1 MSKELRVLFIEDSE
15 DDVLLLAS
23 RFAAAGYDLTQRR
36 VDTAAGVRAA
46 LSDQSW
52 DLILC
57 DHNMPGFNSG
67 QALTI
72 LTELGVDTP
81 FIIVSGMIGEEAAV
95 EAMRAGASDSL
106 MKDKL
111 KRLVPAAERAIYSAQ
126 VRRAHRHARLALV
139 ETEAR
144 LSLIAANIPG
154 MIFQLTRGRDKSL
167 HFTYVSEGCQSLLG
181 VSASMLLER
190 AENFL
195 SLIVEDDRGSFSTSL
210 GLSAVELSTWNWEGR
225 VRYEYSGTEK
235 WLNWRSTPRALDDGR
250 VVWDGIVWNVT
261 QSKLAESELR
271 ESRATLSQLTSHL
284 NHVRE
289 EERKR
294 LSREIH
300 DDVGGM
306 LTALKIDVAWI
317 KSRSATESTE
327 FQEKIE
333 GLDTLIGQIMTA
345 TSRIARD
352 LRPGIL
358 DYGLVASIE
367 WLTSDFAKHSGIS
380 CHLRCSEED
389 IDLDPDVAAAVF
401 RICQESLTNIAKHAK
416 ASEAVIWLARDP
428 AALSLEIRDN
438 GRGVAAEELQKPRA
452 FGIIGMNERIR
463 QFGGTLEI
471 VGAPGGGTSVVVHLP
486 LAQAGA
492 AEKQMPLL

>member
-1 MSKELRVLFIEDSE
+1 MSKEQRVLFIEDSE

-23 RFAAAGYDLTQRR
+23 RFAASGYDLTQRR
-36 VDTAAGVRAA
+36 VDTAAGVRTA
-46 LSDQSW
+46 LTDQSW

-57 DHNMPGFNSG
+57 DHNMPGFNSS
-67 QALTI
+67 QALSI
-72 LTELGVDTP
+72 LNELGIDTP
-81 FIIVSGMIGEEAAV
+81 FIIVSGMIGEESAV
-95 EAMRAGASDSL
+95 EAMRAGASDYL

-111 KRLVPAAERAIYSAQ
+111 KRLVPAAERAIYAAQ

-154 MIFQLTRGRDKSL
+154 MIFQLTRGRDKLL
-167 HFTYVSEGCQSLLG
+167 HFTYVSEGCQTLLG
-181 VSASMLLER
+181 VAAGMLLER

-195 SLIVEDDRGSFSTSL
+195 SLIVEDDRAAFNRSL
-210 GLSAVELSTWNWEGR
+210 DLSASGMTTWNWEGR
-225 VRYEYSGTEK
+225 IRYEYSGTEK
-235 WLNWRSTPRALDDGR
+235 WVNWRSSPRGLDDGR

-261 QSKLAESELR
+261 QSKVAEAELR

-300 DDVGGM
+300 DDIGGM

-317 KSRSATESTE
+317 KARATSESPE

-333 GLDTLIGQIMTA
+333 SLDLLIGQIMTA

-367 WLTSDFAKHSGIS
+367 WLTADFGKHSGIS

-389 IDLDPDVAAAVF
+389 IELDPDIAAAVF
-401 RICQESLTNIAKHAK
+401 RICQESLTNIAKHA
-416 ASEAVIWLARDP
+416 AATEAVIWLARTSDG
-428 AALSLEIRDN
+428 LSLEVRDN
-438 GRGVAAEELQKPRA
+438 GRGIGAEELQKPRA
-452 FGIIGMNERIR
+452 FGIIGMNERLR
-463 QFGGTLEI
+463 QFGGKLEI

-486 LAQAGA
+486 LAPAGA
-492 AEKQMPLL
+492 PEKQMPLL